1 VTMTEDERLLAP
13 IQEVTG
19 TVGDD
24 LRTVHR
30 LSDGKPVCGVTGKV
44 DQWQR
49 KATCSDCLAQ
59 APER

>member
-1 VTMTEDERLLAP
+1 MTATEDEKLLAP

-30 LSDGKPVCGVTGKV
+30 LSDGKPACGAVGKV
-44 DQWQR
+44 CEWQR
-49 KATCSDCLAQ
+49 AVTCPTCLST
-59 APER
+59 E

>member
-1 VTMTEDERLLAP
+1 MTTTEDEKLLAP

-30 LSDGKPVCGVTGKV
+30 LSDGKPVCGATGKV

-49 KATCSDCLAQ
+49 KVTCPVCPSV
-59 APER
+59 E